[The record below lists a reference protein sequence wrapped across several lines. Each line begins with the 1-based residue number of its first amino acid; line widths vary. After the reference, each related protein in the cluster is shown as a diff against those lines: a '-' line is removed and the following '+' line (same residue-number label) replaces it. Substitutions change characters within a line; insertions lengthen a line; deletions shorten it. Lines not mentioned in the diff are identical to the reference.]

1 MSNVKKQLRENEL
14 NKDAIQEI
22 MRRKDRLES
31 EVEQLKSALEERYIE
46 RSKVD
51 EWKLHYEAKIDAL
64 KTQYDAAVQTQVKA
78 KLMETQLTLG
88 QQVLNELLQMQNT
101 YMNTRKIPWILLF
114 KQNSRNYV
122 LITTNDKNQL

>member
-1 MSNVKKQLRENEL
+1 MNNVKKQLRENEL